1 MFPWLRNLWSGL
13 NLVWKIVIG
22 LGALAAAIVAIAGA
36 VALIHGEDQLPPR
49 LAGKITT
56 LELSKRQT
64 LRNYC
69 RDTYTGAK
77 LQKCLDQ
84 PFVEELGF
92 VFYVRVEL
100 VGYEGPCCEL
110 RYTLLD
116 SQLQEIP
123 GFVGITAVANVT
135 PDGIDDQGGWS
146 IWVGKPPKPR
156 FSARFDLN
164 RVDGSMLD
172 SRSVPV

>member
-1 MFPWLRNLWSGL
+1 MFPWPRDLWSGL

-36 VALIHGEDQLPPR
+36 VALIQGENKPPPR
-49 LAGKITT
+49 LAGEITR

-64 LRNYC
+64 LGDYC
-69 RDTYTGAK
+69 RDTYMGAE

-84 PFVEELGF
+84 PFVDELGF

-100 VGYEGPCCEL
+100 VGYQGPCCEL

-123 GFVGITAVANVT
+123 GFVQISAVANVK
-135 PDGIDDQGGWS
+135 PEGIDDQGGWL
-146 IWVGKPPKPR
+146 IWVGKSPKPR

-164 RVDGSMLD
+164 KVDGSILD
-172 SRSVPV
+172 SRSVSV